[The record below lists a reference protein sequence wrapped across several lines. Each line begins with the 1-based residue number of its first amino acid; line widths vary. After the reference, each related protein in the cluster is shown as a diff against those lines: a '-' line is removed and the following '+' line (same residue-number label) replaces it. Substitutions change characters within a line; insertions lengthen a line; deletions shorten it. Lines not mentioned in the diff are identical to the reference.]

1 MAIDAEA
8 KPSQSAPVQDSA
20 RRRVCM
26 YIICVNGGRGRG
38 AGGRGISLPP
48 TKCNCDVI
56 LQWYASPVIS
66 RVVYFSR
73 MFEV

>member
-26 YIICVNGGRGRG
+26 YIICVNGGRGEG
-38 AGGRGISLPP
+38 SGRKRHLTP
-48 TKCNCDVI
+48 THK
-56 LQWYASPVIS
+56 
-66 RVVYFSR
+66 
-73 MFEV
+73 M